1 MFRVATKIN
10 LFREF
15 LLVDKLIF
23 LRSVYIRPTRELLV
37 VPSCSPFFG
46 HNGTKGHHSHLNTS

>member
-37 VPSCSPFFG
+37 VPLFL
-46 HNGTKGHHSHLNTS
+46 GTMEQRGTTHI